1 MGILDERFTGTAA
14 PCAHIKRAEID
25 EIDRLTKE
33 WLKKQGLKSVPVVS
47 STKEIQPANLPIF
60 NQAPEDKNNGKET
73 KKIRQQ
79 VSSTGYMNL
88 YERAN
93 GLYVV
98 YIGAIKLCPPVP
110 VEEALSIRDKHRSKM
125 GLPPAKDKK

>member
-1 MGILDERFTGTAA
+1 MSLCDERFTGAQA
-14 PCAHIKRAEID
+14 PSASIKYAEIA
-25 EIDRLTKE
+25 ENERLTKE

-47 STKEIQPANLPIF
+47 STKEIRPVNLPEF
-60 NQAPEDKNNGKET
+60 NKDPDDKCDE
-73 KKIRQQ
+73 KKHYLSNKPI
-79 VSSTGYMNL
+79 SSTGYMNL

-98 YIGAIKLCPPVP
+98 YIGAIKLCDPVP
-110 VEEALSIRDKHRSKM
+110 ANDALAIRDNHRAKM